1 MPTPTPV
8 SRGPSTSTAGC
19 DGPMLSAK
27 KPMRRVLSVTLF
39 FEVIVFGLAVPVMY
53 FVSSVPMDRAAL
65 LGGAAAVL
73 ALVSAALLR
82 SPVGYVLGWITQLLG
97 IALGF
102 ATPAMFAVGGMFA
115 AIWVLTVILGRR
127 LDVAHNP

>member
-1 MPTPTPV
+1 
-8 SRGPSTSTAGC
+8 
-19 DGPMLSAK
+19 MLSAK
-27 KPMRRVLSVTLF
+27 NPMRRVLSITLF

-53 FVSSVPMDRAAL
+53 FVSAVPIDRAAL

-73 ALVSAALLR
+73 ALISAAMLR
-82 SPVGYVLGWITQLLG
+82 SPAGYVLGWLTQVLG

-115 AIWVLTVILGRR
+115 AIWVLTVVLGRR
-127 LDVAHNP
+127 LDHAV